1 MIPICDLYRGRKP
14 PIINHFYQYATSAEV
29 VQYRLDSY
37 CERLAL
43 SRKTFINLL
52 RMVKDEFPTFAPLIS

>member
-1 MIPICDLYRGRKP
+1 VIPMSHPHRGRKP

-37 CERLAL
+37 NYLHL
-43 SRKTFINLL
+43 QKI
-52 RMVKDEFPTFAPLIS
+52 VG

>member
-37 CERLAL
+37 DVFNQKKL
-43 SRKTFINLL
+43 RKS
-52 RMVKDEFPTFAPLIS
+52 A

>member
-37 CERLAL
+37 GKRPRQTNYQAFENFFKAT
-43 SRKTFINLL
+43 SRKKRI
-52 RMVKDEFPTFAPLIS
+52 

>member
-1 MIPICDLYRGRKP
+1 MLVICDLYRGRKP

-37 CERLAL
+37 KNCRVERA
-43 SRKTFINLL
+43 FIKNC
-52 RMVKDEFPTFAPLIS
+52 RVERYR